1 MRTLA
6 RAFVPS
12 MTAAS
17 LFFVCGHASAA
28 PVRTT
33 FADAQAL
40 TATGLS
46 GTARSVQ
53 VQDRSG
59 VLSQAE
65 AILHDGERL
74 RFVMRNQIIVKTES
88 GDALR
93 AAVESMASRFPGL
106 TVDFPIAGGQY
117 WAVTARDVGT
127 ALSAAEALNRLLFV
141 DWAMVDRS
149 TPTRPGDRHPNAGIQ
164 QKMLESAARIM
175 QAPGVAWPP
184 SGGQR
189 GGLDPQVPT
198 QWHLGNALNFG
209 RDNNII
215 PVFDSGI
222 TGNGIVM
229 SLSNVERRRFDNTH
243 RDLVDRF
250 RADLSDTPNQFVGPD
265 EFDTLYAGLM
275 AATAG
280 NGFDGQGVAPGA
292 GIAALIRGTPL
303 LEAAAYEQKN
313 IPVRFHPMRFTG
325 APFDAYG
332 YGVPDDRYNGGNFYR
347 FVQDALLNSQ
357 FFGRDRKGVVH
368 VFNTGTNSSFPFP
381 PEFGGGGWDDILAG
395 NEVAVSVTNAY
406 TVGPNYYGSMVHYY
420 PPANNRATLIFQTVD
435 ENGVADLFG
444 TLGSGIFA
452 SVYGQTV
459 QSGDADP
466 TARLTPST
474 LPADDFDT
482 LAQTLATPGA
492 NNATGGAIGAGIVA
506 LLLEANP
513 SLSIRDIQHILRRAA
528 RVDGLNFDSQEEYFR
543 IDRVG
548 AYQLG
553 AAIPSHWQVNAA
565 NIRHS
570 DQHGFG
576 VIDAE
581 EAVNLAR
588 TWRNVPR
595 PIVLDT
601 GLVSTEGL
609 GVPDATFVETSDTS
623 AVAIPGTPIPIPFC
637 VRDNITIEAIEVEM
651 TISGVGNNDL
661 MIWLESPYGTHTNL
675 HYPTSNNQIG
685 TTDDDN
691 PQDDDSDLAF
701 QGTNGFA
708 FFQHNFS
715 SFKHWG
721 ELSGGRW
728 FLNIQDRGPDEQ
740 LSEGTE
746 PTDDDPG
753 EDFVTTF
760 GPLMVPNF
768 PGRSEKTIESY
779 RVKIWGTTSS
789 EPAFL
794 GCNPLETNC
803 PGDVNADGIVNAEDL
818 AIFMTWYT
826 TGDLRADVNRDGV
839 LNFADI
845 LLFRSLWVPGF
856 CQQNGFPFG
865 RPTSPPSVG
874 PDTPTVRPI

>member
-17 LFFVCGHASAA
+17 LFIACGHAAAA
-28 PVRTT
+28 PLRTAM
-33 FADAQAL
+33 ADAQAL

-46 GTARSVQ
+46 GMAQSVQ
-53 VQDRSG
+53 VEDRSG

-65 AILHDGERL
+65 AVLNDGQRL

-88 GDALR
+88 GEALR
-93 AAVESMASRFPGL
+93 AAVDSMASRYPGL

-117 WAVTARDVGT
+117 WAVSAKDVGT
-127 ALSAAEALNRLLFV
+127 AMSAAEALNRLLFV

-149 TPTRPGDRHPNAGIQ
+149 TPSRPGNQNPNAGIQ
-164 QKMLESAARIM
+164 QIMLERAAMAM

-189 GGLDPQVPT
+189 GGLDPQVPN
-198 QWHLGNALNFG
+198 QWHLGNAINFG

-215 PVFDSGI
+215 PVFDDGV

-229 SLSNVERRRFDNTH
+229 SLSNVERRRFDSAH

-250 RADLSDTPNQFVGPD
+250 LPNLSDTPNQFVGPD
-265 EFDTLYAGLM
+265 AFDTLYAGLM
-275 AATAG
+275 VATAG

-292 GIAALIRGTPL
+292 QIAALIRGTPL

-313 IPVRFHPMRFTG
+313 IPVRFHPMRFTT
-325 APFDAYG
+325 APFDSYG
-332 YGVPDDRYNGGNFYR
+332 YGVPDDRYNGANFYR

-357 FFGRDRKGVVH
+357 FFGRERKGVVH
-368 VFNTGTNSSFPFP
+368 VFNNGTNSSFPFP
-381 PEFGGGGWDDILAG
+381 PEFGGGGWDDLLAG
-395 NEVAVSVTNAY
+395 NEVAVSVTNGY

-420 PPANNRATLIFQTVD
+420 PPANNRATLIIQTVD
-435 ENGVADLFG
+435 EDGVADLFG

-452 SVYGQTV
+452 SVYGSTA
-459 QSGDADP
+459 QS
-466 TARLTPST
+466 TITTRLTPST
-474 LPADDFDT
+474 LPGNAFGT
-482 LAQTLATPGA
+482 LNQTVTTAGG
-492 NNATGGAIGAGIVA
+492 NNATGGAIAAGIVA
-506 LLLEANP
+506 LMLEVNP

-528 RVDGLNFDSQEEYFR
+528 RVDPLNFDPNEEYFR
-543 IDRVG
+543 VDRIG
-548 AYQLG
+548 AYLLG
-553 AAIPSHWQVNAA
+553 QAIPSHWQVNAA

-588 TWRNVPR
+588 TWQNVPR
-595 PIVLDT
+595 PVVLDT
-601 GLVSTEGL
+601 ALVNTEGL
-609 GVPDATFVETSDTS
+609 SVPDATFLETSDTS
-623 AVAIPGTPIPIPFC
+623 AVAIPGVPVPIPFC
-637 VRDNITIEAIEVEM
+637 VRDNVSIEAIEVEM
-651 TISGVGNNDL
+651 TISGLGNNDL
-661 MIWLESPYGTHTNL
+661 MISLVSPYGTHTNL

-685 TTDDDN
+685 TTDDLN
-691 PQDDDSDLAF
+691 PLDDDSDLAF

-708 FFQHNFS
+708 FFQHNFTT
-715 SFKHWG
+715 FKHWG

-728 FLNIQDRGPDEQ
+728 FLIVQDRGPDDQ

-760 GPLMVPNF
+760 GPLMVPTF
-768 PGRSEKTIESY
+768 PGRTEKSIESY
-779 RVKIWGTTSS
+779 RIKIWGTATT
-789 EPAFL
+789 EAPFL
-794 GCNPLETNC
+794 GCNPTETSC
-803 PGDVNADGIVNAEDL
+803 PGDVNADGVVNAEDL

-845 LLFRSLWVPGF
+845 LLFRQLWVPGF